1 MMKIITIILSILLF
15 STSVSGD
22 YKDHTRPIEERTA
35 DLISKMTLEEKASQ
49 LLDQSKAI
57 PRLGIPFYSWW
68 GECLHGVARFG
79 RATVFPQAI
88 GLAATFDE
96 DLVYRLAS
104 AIADEA
110 RAKYNAAAEIGNHGR
125 YIGLTFWT
133 PNINI
138 FRDPRWGRGQETYGE
153 DPFLTGRIGTA
164 FVKGLQGN
172 HPKYLKAAACAK
184 HFAVHSGPEG
194 ERHTFNALPSKKD
207 FYETYLPAFETL
219 VKEAHVEAIMC
230 AYNRTYDEPCCGSP
244 FLLKKIL
251 REEWGFR
258 GHILSD
264 CWAISDFHQFHKVTA
279 SSLESAV
286 KAIKSGVN
294 LNCGVSYKHLAE
306 AVEKGLITE
315 KDIDNALA
323 ILLKTRFKLGLFDP
337 PELNPYNAVGV
348 DVIGCK
354 KHQQLA
360 REAARKSIVL
370 LKNNNNVLPLNKKI
384 KFLSVTGP
392 TALSSDVLL
401 GNYYGVASEMV
412 TVLEGIV
419 GKVHPGTKLQYRQSF
434 LLNHMHIK
442 PEDWTVGEE
451 KEADA
456 AIVVMG
462 LSPLLEG
469 EDGDTLLSP
478 NKGDRVDIGLP
489 ENQIIYLRK
498 LRENNE
504 KPIIVVLTGG
514 SPVAVPEVQELADA
528 VLFVWYP
535 GEQGGNAVADVIF
548 GDANPSGRLPV
559 TFPKSTAQ
567 LPPYNDYSMNGRTY
581 RYMTEE
587 PLYPFGFGLSFTTF
601 SYSGLKLSTES
612 INKGETIE
620 VEVTVKNVGNVR
632 GDEVVQLYIS
642 DLEASVDVPL
652 YALKG
657 IKRLNLEV
665 GEQKKVT
672 FKVTPGMM
680 SMVDYDGNRMIEPGK
695 FKVIIGGSSPG
706 KRSVALGAARHITAL
721 FAVK

>member
-1 MMKIITIILSILLF
+1 MKKIITIILSILLI
-15 STSVSGD
+15 SISVSGD
-22 YKDHTRPIEERTA
+22 YKDHTRPLDERVA

-57 PRLGIPFYSWW
+57 PRLGIPYYSWW

-96 DLVYRLAS
+96 ELVYRIAS
-104 AIADEA
+104 AISDEA
-110 RAKYNAAAEIGNHGR
+110 RAKYKAAVEIGNHGR

-164 FVKGLQGN
+164 FVKGLQGK
-172 HPKYLKAAACAK
+172 HKKYLKAAACAK
-184 HFAVHSGPEG
+184 HYAVHSGPEG
-194 ERHTFNALPSKKD
+194 ERHSFNALPSKKD

-219 VKEAHVEAIMC
+219 VKEAKVEAVMC

-279 SSLESAV
+279 SSVESAV

-294 LNCGVSYKHLAE
+294 LNCGITFKHLAK
-306 AVEKGLITE
+306 AVKKGLITE

-323 ILLKTRFKLGLFDP
+323 ILLRTRFKLGLFDP
-337 PELNPYNAVGV
+337 PGLNPYNAVGV
-348 DVIGCK
+348 EVIGCK
-354 KHQQLA
+354 KHRKLA
-360 REAARKSIVL
+360 REAALKSIVL
-370 LKNNNNVLPLNKKI
+370 LKNNNDVLPLNKKI
-384 KFLSVTGP
+384 KSLSVTGP
-392 TALSSDVLL
+392 NALNSDVLL
-401 GNYYGVASEMV
+401 GNYHGVAGELV
-412 TVLEGIV
+412 TVLEGITR
-419 GKVHPGTKLQYRQSF
+419 KVHPGTKLQYRQDF
-434 LLNHMHIK
+434 LLNRMHIK
-442 PEDWTVGEE
+442 SADWSVGAA

-462 LSPLLEG
+462 LTTLLEG
-469 EDGDTLLSP
+469 EEGESLLSP
-478 NKGDRVDIGLP
+478 FKGDRVDIGLP

-498 LRENNE
+498 LRENNK

-514 SPVAVPEVQELADA
+514 SPIAAPEVQELADA
-528 VLFVWYP
+528 VLFAWYP
-535 GEQGGNAVADVIF
+535 GEQGGNAVADIIF

-581 RYMTEE
+581 RYMRKE

-601 SYSGLKLSTES
+601 AYSNIKLSADSIKKGES
-612 INKGETIE
+612 IV
-620 VEVTVKNVGNVR
+620 VEVTVTNVGDVR
-632 GDEVVQLYIS
+632 GDEVVQLYIT
-642 DLEASVDVPL
+642 DLEAAVNVPL

-657 IKRLNLEV
+657 IKRLNLKA
-665 GEQKKVT
+665 GEHKKVT
-672 FKVTPGMM
+672 FKVTPKMM
-680 SMVDYDGNRMIEPGK
+680 SMVDNDGNRIIEPGK
-695 FKVIIGGSSPG
+695 FKVTIGGSSPG
-706 KRSVALGAARHITAL
+706 KRSVELGAARHITAL